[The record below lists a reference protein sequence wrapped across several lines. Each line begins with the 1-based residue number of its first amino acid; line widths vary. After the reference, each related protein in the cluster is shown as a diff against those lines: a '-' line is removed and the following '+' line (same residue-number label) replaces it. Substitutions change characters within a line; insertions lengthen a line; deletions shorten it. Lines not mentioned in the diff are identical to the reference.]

1 MENLDI
7 TTHKMKRK
15 APGNDQIYIDQFKY
29 LGHRGKNLMLE
40 IANKIWEKGQIPDK
54 WKEAIMVPILKKDKP
69 AKDPT
74 SYRPISLLPV
84 GIKIIESMVLQ
95 KLNPYLEERK
105 LIPLSQTGFRKGH
118 STMINLK
125 RMYSHAYTRS
135 TRATHPESTVM
146 VFFDAKKAFDSVWH
160 TGLLHKSMSDGLP
173 GRIIRFLRTWL
184 SNRQLKVRVGQTYS
198 KTVPLDSGVPQGSV
212 LAPLVWNYY
221 TGDIPTTTSSHS
233 STAVY
238 ADDTSTA
245 TSHRI
250 MDRALQIAQEEIWQL
265 NDWTLKCRIKFE
277 PKKTH
282 ILAIHRNP
290 AIRRNMK
297 DNIIYLDRLQQQP
310 LQWTEHA
317 KLLGIT
323 FSENGTF
330 HKHLNEVI
338 KKSMARI
345 KQLYKFAGTV
355 KSHTLYKVY
364 RTAIEPIALYGTEV
378 LYENLTCSTLKK
390 LIAMELAAIK
400 ITHQLPKR
408 TPIIDC
414 LNHIYKGGIVDRI
427 DSRRTSF
434 IIKNADSP
442 LIRHGETSVYSS
454 GRRIRT
460 KRLHKDR
467 HAQSWMENYTNL
479 IFSSLT

>member
-1 MENLDI
+1 ME
-7 TTHKMKRK
+7 
-15 APGNDQIYIDQFKY
+15 GS
-29 LGHRGKNLMLE
+29 
-40 IANKIWEKGQIPDK
+40 
-54 WKEAIMVPILKKDKP
+54 IMVPILKKDKP

-250 MDRALQIAQEEIWQL
+250 MDRALQIAQEEI
-265 NDWTLKCRIKFE
+265 
-277 PKKTH
+277 
-282 ILAIHRNP
+282 
-290 AIRRNMK
+290 
-297 DNIIYLDRLQQQP
+297 
-310 LQWTEHA
+310 
-317 KLLGIT
+317 
-323 FSENGTF
+323 
-330 HKHLNEVI
+330 
-338 KKSMARI
+338 
-345 KQLYKFAGTV
+345 
-355 KSHTLYKVY
+355 
-364 RTAIEPIALYGTEV
+364 
-378 LYENLTCSTLKK
+378 
-390 LIAMELAAIK
+390 
-400 ITHQLPKR
+400 
-408 TPIIDC
+408 
-414 LNHIYKGGIVDRI
+414 
-427 DSRRTSF
+427 
-434 IIKNADSP
+434 
-442 LIRHGETSVYSS
+442 
-454 GRRIRT
+454 
-460 KRLHKDR
+460 
-467 HAQSWMENYTNL
+467 
-479 IFSSLT
+479 